1 MYGILEKNF
10 PTLQKLQSQGIS
22 NMNDFLDQVYYN
34 NTIRDYLIALSLI
47 IGGAIVILALKK
59 LIIRRLQKWAA
70 STPGTWD
77 DFIVES
83 ISRFVVPIF
92 QGAIIYWAIHLLDL
106 SERTERFVQIVTSI
120 VITYFV
126 MRLISSVVM
135 LLLKSG
141 VRKQER
147 GEIKIKQLGGLMMI
161 INVFIWFL
169 GIVFLLSNWGIE
181 VTPIIAGLGIGGIAV
196 ALAAQNILGD
206 LFSYFVIF
214 FDRPFEAGDFI
225 IVDDKMGTIEY
236 VGIKTTQIRA
246 LGGEQI
252 IIGNSN
258 LTNSRIHNYKRMVQ
272 RRVVFSID
280 VEYGTPL
287 EVLQTIP
294 PMLKSIVQARKL
306 TTFDRAHFSAYKD
319 WSLRFEVVY
328 FVLSADF
335 NTYMDIQQEI
345 NFEIYQEFQK
355 KNINFAFPTQ
365 SMVIKK
371 DAGGDLPHNW
381 D

>member
-1 MYGILEKNF
+1 
-10 PTLQKLQSQGIS
+10 
-22 NMNDFLDQVYYN
+22 MNDFLDQVYYN
-34 NTIRDYLIALSLI
+34 NTVRDYLIT
-47 IGGAIVILALKK
+47 IGVILGGGILVLALKRV
-59 LIIRRLQKWAA
+59 IITRLQKWAA
-70 STPGTWD
+70 TTEGTWD
-77 DFIVES
+77 DFTIES
-83 ISRFVVPIF
+83 ISRFVVPIL
-92 QGAIIYWAIHLLDL
+92 QWTIVYWAIHLLDL
-106 SERTERFVQIVTSI
+106 SDRTERFVQIATSI
-120 VITYFV
+120 VITYYV
-126 MRLISSVVM
+126 VRLISSIVM
-135 LLLKSG
+135 ALLKSG
-141 VRKQER
+141 IRKRER
-147 GEIKIKQLGGLMMI
+147 GEIMIKQLGGLMMVVNLI
-161 INVFIWFL
+161 IWFI

-258 LTNSRIHNYKRMVQ
+258 LTNSRIHNYKRMIQ
-272 RRVVFSID
+272 RRIVFSLD

-287 EVLQTIP
+287 ETLRKIP
-294 PMLKSIVQARKL
+294 PMIKSIVQKRKL
-306 TTFDRAHFSAYKD
+306 TTFDRAHFAFYKD

-328 FVLSADF
+328 YVLSADY
-335 NTYMDIQQEI
+335 NTYMDIQQEV
-345 NFEIYQEFQK
+345 NLEIYEEFEKQK
-355 KNINFAFPTQ
+355 INFAFPTQ
-365 SMVIKK
+365 SMLIKRE
-371 DAGGDLPHNW
+371 GGVDTTHNV

>member
-1 MYGILEKNF
+1 
-10 PTLQKLQSQGIS
+10 
-22 NMNDFLDQVYYN
+22 MNDFLDQVYYN
-34 NTIRDYLIALSLI
+34 NTVRQYFTALGVI
-47 IGGAIVILALKK
+47 IGGAILVLALKK
-59 LIIRRLQKWAA
+59 VIIKRLQAWAA
-70 STPGTWD
+70 KTPGTWD
-77 DFIVES
+77 DFIIES
-83 ISRFVVPIF
+83 ISRFVVPILHWT
-92 QGAIIYWAIHLLDL
+92 IVYWAIHLLDL
-106 SERTERFVQIVTSI
+106 SKRTEHFIQIATS
-120 VITYFV
+120 VVVTYFV
-126 MRLISSVVM
+126 LRLISSIVMVV
-135 LLLKSG
+135 LKSE
-141 VRKQER
+141 VRKQES
-147 GEIKIKQLGGLMMI
+147 GDIKIKQLGGLMMI
-161 INVFIWFL
+161 VNVFIWFL

-225 IVDDKMGTIEY
+225 TVDDKMGTIEY

-272 RRVVFSID
+272 RRIIFSLD
-280 VEYGTPL
+280 VEYGTPT
-287 EVLQTIP
+287 QT
-294 PMLKSIVQARKL
+294 LRQIVPLLRTIIQKHKL
-306 TTFDRAHFSAYKD
+306 TTFDRAHFAYYKD

-345 NFEIYQEFQK
+345 NFEIYEEFEK
-355 KNINFAFPTQ
+355 RKINFAFPTQ
-365 SMVIKK
+365 SMVIRRE
-371 DAGGDLPHNW
+371 GGEKNSNPIID
-381 D
+381 